1 MGDDYAAFDAAA
13 APLVAAAADGCPTD
27 PATADAA
34 GLIDFGRGRPL
45 QRFVM
50 EQAGAGIDEL
60 TGTVIRFYT
69 TDPNQPGD
77 TFTLNAEQVGAVV
90 ATSRTADEQEQDLD
104 LIAITPNPYR
114 GFSGYE
120 TSGSQSVARFVN
132 LPAQA
137 TIRIFTLSGTLVRT
151 IEKNSPGTATTDWN
165 LRTEAGLPVA
175 SGMYLIHI
183 EARQDDGTVIGERV
197 LKFGV
202 IQRRTQLDV
211 L

>member
-1 MGDDYAAFDAAA
+1 
-13 APLVAAAADGCPTD
+13 VAASADGC
-27 PATADAA
+27 A
-34 GLIDFGRGRPL
+34 GYNPDTEALIDFGRGRPL
-45 QRFVM
+45 QRFILVD
-50 EQAGAGIDEL
+50 ASGADLDSDLDGS
-60 TGTVIRFYT
+60 VIRFYT
-69 TDPNQPGD
+69 TDPNQIGD
-77 TFTLNAEQVGAVV
+77 SFTVN
-90 ATSRTADEQEQDLD
+90 TADFAAVPAEEQDADAQEAALD

-114 GFSGYE
+114 GYSGYE
-120 TSGSQSVARFVN
+120 TSGNQTIARFVN

-151 IEKNSPGTATTDWN
+151 IEKNSGTATIDWN

-175 SGMYLIHI
+175 SGMYLIHV
-183 EARQDDGTVIGERV
+183 EARRADGSVIGERV